1 MTDNASAT
9 MTDDTVY
16 IHPDINNFIMLQGID
31 LTLFK
36 NNDGRLSITMDEKII
51 ADADEAQRLNDK
63 MVLREALRLR
73 DSLIKMYPLSEYEL

>member
-1 MTDNASAT
+1 MTDNSSVI
-9 MTDDTVY
+9 MTNDKVY

-51 ADADEAQRLNDK
+51 ADTDEAQRLDDK

-73 DSLIKMYPLSEYEL
+73 DTLNKWYPPSEY